1 MLTGAFKDL
10 TGRINGGFPGFH
22 CQLVGRHFQSQQS
35 ASPHLEKAASPVCA
49 WGWLS
54 LLGWEAVGKSLCQLQ
69 SNARSVFTST
79 EHLGSCAPP
88 CLTLELQNPV
98 TSEPMEI
105 SVPND
110 RMWSHRLDSIQRE
123 SPKAV
128 KEFDEVTLW
137 RMFSQML
144 PSTESGSRTK
154 QRCECFVLRKT
165 QCTCLSTFSRVKP
178 FLEKKRSKGLILEWG
193 EGPITT
199 VGH

>member
-1 MLTGAFKDL
+1 MVDFQASTANWWGGTFRASSQHRLTLRRLLPLYVPGAGSPCL
-10 TGRINGGFPGFH
+10 GGR
-22 CQLVGRHFQSQQS
+22 QLENRF
-35 ASPHLEKAASPVCA
+35 ASCRAMP
-49 WGWLS
+49 
-54 LLGWEAVGKSLCQLQ
+54 
-69 SNARSVFTST
+69 RSVFTST

-98 TSEPMEI
+98 TREPMEI

-110 RMWSHRLDSIQRE
+110 RMWSHRLDSIQRD

-178 FLEKKRSKGLILEWG
+178 FLEKKKEARG
-193 EGPITT
+193 
-199 VGH
+199 